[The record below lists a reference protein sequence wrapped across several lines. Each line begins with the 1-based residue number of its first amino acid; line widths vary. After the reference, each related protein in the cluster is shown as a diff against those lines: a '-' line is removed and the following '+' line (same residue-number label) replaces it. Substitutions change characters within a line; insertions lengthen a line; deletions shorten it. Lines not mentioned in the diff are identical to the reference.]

1 MAQEMAALG
10 FTHVELSHG
19 IRIVL
24 VPGLLRAVEEKVIRV
39 ASTHNF
45 CPLPPGIMQAA
56 PNLFEPSSRDPRE
69 RDQWLRYTKRSLEF
83 AAQLGAGVLV
93 CHLGSVGFFWFD
105 PAVRLRAYLDRHA
118 GLAGFARA
126 DFPERLKR
134 TMSRIRERMPLYWE
148 NLVASLREIDAFAR
162 EKDVRLGFENR
173 EKVEELPLDDEFE
186 TLFKAMGPTT
196 QGGYWHD
203 TGHAELKRRHGLLD
217 HRQQLAANA
226 SRSIGFHLHDVDTDG
241 EDHQP
246 VGTGCVDF
254 EMVSEFWQPQHL
266 LVLELGPRATAEDV
280 LLSKRRIEALLAAR
294 GF

>member
-1 MAQEMAALG
+1 
-10 FTHVELSHG
+10 
-19 IRIVL
+19 
-24 VPGLLRAVEEKVIRV
+24 
-39 ASTHNF
+39 
-45 CPLPPGIMQAA
+45 MQAA

-266 LVLELGPRATAEDV
+266 LVLELGPRATEEDV
-280 LLSKRRIEALLAAR
+280 LLSKQRIEALLAAR